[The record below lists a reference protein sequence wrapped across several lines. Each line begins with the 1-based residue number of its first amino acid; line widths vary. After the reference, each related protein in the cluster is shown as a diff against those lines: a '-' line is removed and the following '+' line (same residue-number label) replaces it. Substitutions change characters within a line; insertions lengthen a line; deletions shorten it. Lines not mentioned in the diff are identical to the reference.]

1 MNVKIAAQLAMIV
14 GALWASAPGQAH
26 AQSSN
31 QVAAEALFREARK
44 LLDAGQ
50 FREACEKLD
59 ASRRLD
65 PAAGTLLNLARC
77 RERIGQTATAW
88 ATYHDA
94 IRASKAAGQRD
105 REKAAR
111 ERAEALE
118 PTLARLTIVV
128 SPEARAD
135 KVQVRRDGIALPPE
149 LWGVSVPVDP
159 GEHSIDATAAERKP
173 WAIKTSLQERAAA
186 TITVPALEPARS
198 SARPEVPGVR
208 KESNAAAPQAPSPIN
223 SSASAQGK
231 PAAQLETTDREV
243 NAWNAGK
250 TIALILGGVAV
261 AGATVGTLEWLT
273 FQRKQYEA
281 ANACPSTG
289 CFDAQHAIAATYRR
303 EAESAR
309 TLAIVGGAVGGASL
323 VAAAILWFT
332 SGSRTSQTSAITVAP
347 LVGRSELG
355 LNLLGAW

>member
-1 MNVKIAAQLAMIV
+1 MNVKIGAQLAMIV

-50 FREACEKLD
+50 FREACEKLE

-77 RERIGQTATAW
+77 REKIGQTATAW
-88 ATYHDA
+88 ATYHEA
-94 IRASKAAGQRD
+94 IRAAKAAGQRD

-128 SPEARAD
+128 SPDARAD

-159 GEHSIDATAAERKP
+159 GEHSIDASAAEKEP
-173 WAIKTSLQERAAA
+173 WGIKTSLQEHAAA
-186 TITVPALEPARS
+186 TITVPALESSPS
-198 SARPEVPGVR
+198 SARPEAGTR
-208 KESNAAAPQAPSPIN
+208 KESKAAAPQVPSPTT
-223 SSASAQGK
+223 SSASTQGK
-231 PAAQLETTDREV
+231 PTAQLETTDREV
-243 NAWNAGK
+243 NGWNAGK
-250 TIALILGGVAV
+250 TVALILGGVAV

-273 FQRKQYEA
+273 FQRKQDEA

-289 CFDAQHAIAATYRR
+289 CYDAQHAIATTYRR

-323 VAAAILWFT
+323 MAATILWFT
-332 SGSRTSQTSAITVAP
+332 SGSRTSQ
-347 LVGRSELG
+347 R
-355 LNLLGAW
+355 